1 MFENYKV
8 YETTL
13 AGRPLKLETGM
24 MAQLAN
30 AAVMATYGE
39 TKVLCTVTASAK
51 PREGVDFFP
60 LSVDYEEKMY
70 SVGRLPGS
78 FTRREGR
85 ATEKAILASRCIDR
99 PIRPLF
105 PKDMRNDCSV
115 VATVMSVDPDCS
127 PEVAAA
133 IGVSAAIAISDI
145 PWAGPISSVNVGLVD
160 GEIVINPTLEQRAKS
175 DLNLTV
181 SSTEDLVAMIEAGAN
196 EISDELMFD
205 CIMAGHEANKEVV
218 KFINGI
224 VAEIGK
230 PKFEFESNDPDPE
243 IFKEIEDFCIEDV
256 KKALDTDDKTVRDAA
271 LLPIYN
277 AVHEKFDEKFEGCEG
292 KIEEIMYLVQ
302 KHVVRDWLKNEKK
315 RVDGRGIDEIR
326 PLNAQIDLLPRV
338 HGSGM
343 FTRGQ
348 TQVLSV
354 ATLAPISEAQ
364 KLDGL
369 DEEISKRY
377 IHHYN
382 FPSYSVGET
391 KPSRGPGRR
400 EIGHGALA
408 EKALVPVIPSVEEF
422 PYAIRVV
429 SEVLSSNGSTSQGSI
444 CGSTLAL
451 MAAGVPIK
459 APVAGISC
467 GLITGDKGV
476 YGDFMTMVDIQGLED
491 FYGDMDFKVAGTHKG
506 ITAIQMDLKVH
517 GLTPEIIKEAFAKT
531 HKARDYILDEVML
544 KCIPEP
550 RAELSKYA
558 PKMLTTTIS
567 PDKIGDV
574 IGKQGK
580 VIQSIQEQCDCTIT
594 IEEDGHVYVSG
605 LDIEKAKQAISIV
618 ELIANDPEVGAIYSG
633 KVTRLMTFGAFVE
646 IAPGKEGLV
655 HISKLDTKRVEKVE
669 DVVAVGDQVIV
680 KVTEIDDQGRIN
692 LSRRDALVEVNGA
705 TVDPDAD
712 DVPQPRPA
720 RRDGGHGRDR
730 RNFRNRD

>member
-1 MFENYKV
+1 MFENFKV
-8 YETTL
+8 YETEL
-13 AGRPLKLETGM
+13 AGRPLKIETGM
-24 MAQLAN
+24 MAGLAN
-30 AAVMATYGE
+30 AAVMSCYGD
-39 TKVLCTVTASAK
+39 TRVLCTVTASAK

-70 SVGRLPGS
+70 SVGRFPGS
-78 FTRREGR
+78 FTRREGK
-85 ATEKAILASRCIDR
+85 ATDKAILASRCIDR

-133 IGVSAAIAISDI
+133 IGVSTAIAISDI
-145 PWAGPISSVNVGLVD
+145 PWAGPISSVNVGLID
-160 GEIVINPTLEQRAKS
+160 GEIVINPNLEQRAKT
-175 DLNLTV
+175 DLTLTV
-181 SSTEDLVAMIEAGAN
+181 SSTADLVAMIEAGGN
-196 EISDELMFD
+196 EIPDDLMFD
-205 CIMAGHEANKEVV
+205 CIMAGHEVNKEVV

-230 PKFEFESNDPDPE
+230 PKFEFESNDPDPVLFAE
-243 IFKEIEDFCIEDV
+243 MEEFCIEDV
-256 KKALDTDDKTVRDAA
+256 KKALDTDDKLVRDAA
-271 LLPIYN
+271 LLPISN
-277 AVHEKFDEKFEGCEG
+277 ALHEKYDAQFEGQEA
-292 KIEEIMYLVQ
+292 KIDEILYLIQ
-302 KHVVRDWLKNEKK
+302 KHVVRSWLKDEKK
-315 RVDGRGIDEIR
+315 RVDGRGIDDIR
-326 PLNAQIDLLPRV
+326 PLDAKVDLLPRV

-348 TQVLSV
+348 TQVLSI
-354 ATLAPISEAQ
+354 ATLAPVSEAQ

-369 DEEISKRY
+369 DEEVSKRY

-408 EKALVPVIPSVEEF
+408 EKALVPVIPSVDEF

-467 GLITGDKGV
+467 GLITGDEGV

-517 GLTPEIIKEAFAKT
+517 GLTPAIIKEAFAKT
-531 HKARDYILDEVML
+531 HKARLHILDEVML
-544 KCIPEP
+544 KCIPEY
-550 RAELSKYA
+550 RTELSPYA
-558 PKMLTTTIS
+558 PKMLTLSIN
-567 PDKIGDV
+567 PEKIGDV

-580 VIQSIQEQCDCTIT
+580 VIQSIQEQCDCTIN
-594 IEEDGHVYVSG
+594 IEEDGRVFVSG
-605 LDIEKAKQAISIV
+605 LDLEKAKQAVSII
-618 ELIANDPEVGAIYSG
+618 ELIANDPEIGAIYSG
-633 KVTRLMTFGAFVE
+633 RVTRLMTFGAFVE

-655 HISKLDTKRVEKVE
+655 HISKLDVKRTEKVE
-669 DVVAVGDQVIV
+669 DVVNVGDQVIV

-692 LSRRDALVEVNGA
+692 LSRRDALVEINGA
-705 TVDPDAD
+705 VIED
-712 DVPQPRPA
+712 DGEEEAERRP
-720 RRDGGHGRDR
+720 RRDNNR
-730 RNFRNRD
+730 RKGFKK